1 MGDPITMRDLEGALP
16 EARDARAAEEG
27 KADVGGDGAYNWDV
41 VGIAAGKKGRR
52 VRTQRNAEALLKS
65 RLLKAGGFDQEYLYV
80 TGDVNKY
87 FEYRDERVFT
97 WKNMGNRNLQE
108 FEDDQDWSHTVLLHV
123 PTMTIHDP
131 TFPQWQEYKYMDVM
145 FIGSASYMKPN
156 GRQYHYIEEAP
167 KHINEHR
174 KKVR

>member
-16 EARDARAAEEG
+16 EARDARAG
-27 KADVGGDGAYNWDV
+27 RQSGRGDGAYNWDV

-52 VRTQRNAEALLKS
+52 VRTQRNAEA
-65 RLLKAGGFDQEYLYV
+65 LLKAGGFDQEYLYV

-97 WKNMGNRNLQE
+97 WKNMGNRDLQE

-123 PTMTIHDP
+123 PTMTLHDP

-145 FIGSASYMKPN
+145 FIRSASYMKPN